1 MEGHRNVV
9 VHGPLNLINML
20 DFWRD
25 IHSSKASGSELAIP
39 ESISYR
45 ATSPL
50 YADEKY
56 QIVLE
61 EGEGTVKVNIYGP
74 DGTPAMKA
82 DIQGP

>member
-1 MEGHRNVV
+1 
-9 VHGPLNLINML
+9 ML

-25 IHSSKASGSELAIP
+25 IRPSKEHESELAIP

-50 YADEKY
+50 YADERY

-61 EGEGTVKVNIYGP
+61 EGENAGKVNIYGP

-82 DIQGP
+82 DIHGA

>member
-1 MEGHRNVV
+1 M
-9 VHGPLNLINML
+9 
-20 DFWRD
+20 
-25 IHSSKASGSELAIP
+25 P

-61 EGEGTVKVNIYGP
+61 ASEGAENVNIYGP

-82 DIQGP
+82 TIQGS